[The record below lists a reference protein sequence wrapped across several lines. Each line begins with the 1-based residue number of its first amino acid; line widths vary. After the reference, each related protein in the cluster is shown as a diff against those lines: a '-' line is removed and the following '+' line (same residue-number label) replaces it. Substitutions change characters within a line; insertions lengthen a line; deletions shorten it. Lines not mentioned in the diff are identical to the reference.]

1 MSENEPS
8 DADVSS
14 SLKRIILLPLLLGW
28 AILLLPRIINNC
40 TQNNRALISLFFAA
54 KCLFCKKDVLYQI
67 MLYFIYLPNICGFN
81 VKSACPESVQAPF
94 WIPSWH
100 CLEPREAKRKMRKNA
115 TDANR
120 RKKPC
125 IVTCD
130 SHAPTQCKIS
140 GFSQPDSDHGYD
152 WNSNALVQSY
162 T

>member
-54 KCLFCKKDVLYQI
+54 KCLFCKKDVLYQ
-67 MLYFIYLPNICGFN
+67 MLYFIYLPNIGGFN

-94 WIPSWH
+94 WMPSWH
-100 CLEPREAKRKMRKNA
+100 CLEPREAKRKMRKNT

>member
-54 KCLFCKKDVLYQI
+54 KCLFCKKDVLYQ
-67 MLYFIYLPNICGFN
+67 MLYFIYPIF
-81 VKSACPESVQAPF
+81 VVESVHAPF
-94 WIPSWH
+94 WMPSWH

-130 SHAPTQCKIS
+130 SHAPTQCKIC
-140 GFSQPDSDHGYD
+140 GFLQPDSDHGYD